1 MNAIVYNGEKNRAI
15 SKDSIVLD
23 DNMYSKRSKYK
34 SSEKTIQ
41 VLKKY
46 EKKDCCERVL
56 TEGVSHATAVTKRL
70 WNYSLIDLG
79 ITTTKDTNI

>member
-41 VLKKY
+41 NMK
-46 EKKDCCERVL
+46 RR
-56 TEGVSHATAVTKRL
+56 TAVK
-70 WNYSLIDLG
+70 S
-79 ITTTKDTNI
+79 TNRRSKPCYNCD

>member
-41 VLKKY
+41 NM
-46 EKKDCCERVL
+46 
-56 TEGVSHATAVTKRL
+56 KRRTVVKE
-70 WNYSLIDLG
+70 Y
-79 ITTTKDTNI
+79 